1 MKKQISSTAQLI
13 QSLLEGKI
21 LNCKTIMKDFGYSN
35 ASREI
40 IRKIE
45 QPFEITLKREKITSK
60 NRYGE
65 SVSYFNYSLMAKDK
79 KKVAKIL
86 KTINKV
92 N

>member
-1 MKKQISSTAQLI
+1 MKKQINSTQKLLE
-13 QSLLEGKI
+13 SLLEGKI
-21 LNCKTIMKDFGYSN
+21 LNCKTMLKDFGYSN

-45 QPFEITLKREKITSK
+45 QPFELILKREKITSK

-65 SVSYFNYSLMAKDK
+65 SVTYLNYSLMAKDK
-79 KKVAKIL
+79 GKVTKIL
-86 KTINKV
+86 KSINKA